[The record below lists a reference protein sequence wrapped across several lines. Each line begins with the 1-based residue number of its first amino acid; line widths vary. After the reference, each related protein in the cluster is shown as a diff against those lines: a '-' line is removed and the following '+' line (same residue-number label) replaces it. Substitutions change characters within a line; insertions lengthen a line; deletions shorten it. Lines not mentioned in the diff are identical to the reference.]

1 MLCRMPE
8 PQTVAQIWSS
18 RSSCLARSFPAA
30 PPSPITRTSPVSSFI
45 LCCTLIIGL
54 SLESAFCLVPLQD
67 SPEALTK
74 ALRWTYITGG
84 VLTLLLIFVWP
95 LLALPA
101 GVFSQGYF
109 TMWIVIALIWG
120 LLASVGCIFVPIYES
135 AGHVSLILKNAM
147 KCAPVESRVE
157 AVADAAKDVLP
168 PVDMVGPHH
177 VKV

>member
-1 MLCRMPE
+1 LP
-8 PQTVAQIWSS
+8 
-18 RSSCLARSFPAA
+18 
-30 PPSPITRTSPVSSFI
+30 
-45 LCCTLIIGL
+45 
-54 SLESAFCLVPLQD
+54 QD

-84 VLTLLLIFVWP
+84 VLTLLLIVLWP

-101 GVFSQGYF
+101 GVFSQSYF
-109 TMWIVIALIWG
+109 TMWIIIALIWG
-120 LLASVGCIFVPIYES
+120 LLASLGCILVPIWES
-135 AGHVSLILKNAM
+135 APHIALICRNAM
-147 KCAPVESRVE
+147 KCSPAESRVE